1 MLVKTAGDANAC
13 VVDVGAVAADGTEAI
28 AGTTAGTN
36 EPLSVD
42 TATCDELLEGLAAC
56 NVDRVFY
63 APVFDKTDDC
73 TILTLELV
81 AKLSEVIGTITG
93 PGPEAIEELEIT
105 LPGITMVEDV
115 EPPDEDRP

>member
-1 MLVKTAGDANAC
+1 VLVNTAGDATAC
-13 VVDVGAVAADGTEAI
+13 VVDVGTGAADGTEAI
-28 AGTTAGTN
+28 AGTTTGTS

-42 TATCDELLEGLAAC
+42 IATCDELLKELAAC
-56 NVDRVFY
+56 NVERVFY
-63 APVFDKTDDC
+63 VPVFGDTDDC
-73 TILTLELV
+73 TILALDTV
-81 AKLSEVIGTITG
+81 AKLSEVMGTIAG